1 MFLIYRAKW
10 MKLFSLTF
18 KTRFV
23 GLSFRRCAKPDFHH
37 SSLFAFPCAFIQHVR
52 FVLLVSS
59 SSKIAKQ
66 MKCDLTTTPSCVQ
79 EIFFKKTQIKSWF
92 FLTFELFNSF
102 IWNGKLWKY
111 TQFLQMCKQFLDA
124 IISLKNTLT

>member
-1 MFLIYRAKW
+1 MGFSVQINVRSKDPDKSTNNKQIEVERKYIIILFWVSFYFLSKNAWIMCAIYRPKW

-18 KTRFV
+18 KTRFI

-52 FVLLVSS
+52 FVSLVSS

-66 MKCDLTTTPSCVQ
+66 IICDLTTTPSCVQ
-79 EIFFKKTQIKSWF
+79 GKTFKKT
-92 FLTFELFNSF
+92 
-102 IWNGKLWKY
+102 
-111 TQFLQMCKQFLDA
+111 
-124 IISLKNTLT
+124 